1 MDLSK
6 VNFVMMNWC
15 SEDNGYWSEFGHY
28 TLVPNKKI
36 RKTKLS
42 FNCWLK
48 KKECDAEQ
56 INMIIRIKENY
67 IELKFHYSKGKNM
80 CWYRHLGLLET
91 NSVLINQ
98 IPKIAYENLKINGK
112 QMVITQR
119 SYNSSLYIHFTES
132 KHQKL
137 KEKEREHRLPSKK
150 HK

>member
-28 TLVPNKKI
+28 TLVANKKI

-42 FNCWLK
+42 FNCWIK
-48 KKECDAEQ
+48 KKESDAKQ

-67 IELKFHYSKGKNM
+67 IELKFNDSQGKSI
-80 CWYRHLGLLET
+80 CWYRYLGLSET

-98 IPKIAYENLKINGK
+98 TPKIANENLKINGK
-112 QMVITQR
+112 QMVIIQR
-119 SYNSSLYIHFTES
+119 SYNNSLYIHFIES
-132 KHQKL
+132 KK
-137 KEKEREHRLPSKK
+137 RIDT
-150 HK
+150 